1 MSLGSCTTTRTSLND
16 IPLRNNLRAS
26 NGACTFTRAS
36 SAWYED
42 DTGTVQV
49 ALTNIPRISP
59 TKGLLIEEARLNVQ
73 INNDAMN
80 LWTRPFGV
88 TGSANTTDTLDPLGT
103 NTAEKITEDDTLLA
117 HGMDAGAMTT
127 VSGSTYELSCYVKK
141 GTRDWFRF
149 NAAGG
154 TAGNCWFNITTL
166 AAGATPTTGITSV
179 TARAVQNGW
188 VRISAIFDN
197 DAFFVGT
204 SKFFGVYHAT
214 GDNVTNFAG
223 TVNDYFYAWGF
234 QAEAGS
240 FATSPILT
248 AGTAVTRAAENDTKV
263 STTGWSINSGR
274 VMFDYIPIWSGVSG
288 DNRFLVDSRW
298 PGGARG
304 FIIFMD
310 PQASA
315 ELNVVSGNAG
325 GSTQIASAVLVWTI
339 GVTYR
344 IEYAWGRG
352 NMYLWRT
359 AAGVKTLVAS
369 NLTGTAQMPDT
380 FNPTAGI
387 CTSAAG
393 GDPRIANGSIS
404 NLRVSR
410 I

>member
-1 MSLGSCTTTRTSLND
+1 MAGSCTTTRVVLND

-59 TKGLLIEEARLNVQ
+59 TKGLLIEEARTNYWTNSSNAGVWATNGHVSASINMESGPFATVMGGAEVDYIYNIDGVTAGAYQSPSLGTAQGPKTTSAYVAAGNSTSSSLQVYTAAPGSGGTYNSWNALSASFNRVVTTATIAGTPDGVIAALWVPNVLLPVSGAYIKVAHVQ
-73 INNDAMN
+73 IE
-80 LWTRPFGV
+80 
-88 TGSANTTDTLDPLGT
+88 S
-103 NTAEKITEDDTLLA
+103 
-117 HGMDAGAMTT
+117 
-127 VSGSTYELSCYVKK
+127 
-141 GTRDWFRF
+141 
-149 NAAGG
+149 
-154 TAGNCWFNITTL
+154 
-166 AAGATPTTGITSV
+166 
-179 TARAVQNGW
+179 
-188 VRISAIFDN
+188 
-197 DAFFVGT
+197 
-204 SKFFGVYHAT
+204 
-214 GDNVTNFAG
+214 
-223 TVNDYFYAWGF
+223 
-234 QAEAGS
+234 GS

-248 AGTAVTRAAENDTKV
+248 AGTAVTRAAENNTKV

-288 DNRFLVDSRW
+288 DNRILVDSRW